1 MNSIEKEKRTIER
14 FIYYY
19 CKCQHGSEK
28 GELCHACKSLLA
40 YCIERLDSCPFGD
53 EKLSCRQCQVHCYD
67 SQYREKIREVMRYC
81 GPRSIWFMPMG
92 YIKHWHREFK
102 KSI

>member
-40 YCIERLDSCPFGD
+40 
-53 EKLSCRQCQVHCYD
+53 
-67 SQYREKIREVMRYC
+67 
-81 GPRSIWFMPMG
+81 
-92 YIKHWHREFK
+92 
-102 KSI
+102 